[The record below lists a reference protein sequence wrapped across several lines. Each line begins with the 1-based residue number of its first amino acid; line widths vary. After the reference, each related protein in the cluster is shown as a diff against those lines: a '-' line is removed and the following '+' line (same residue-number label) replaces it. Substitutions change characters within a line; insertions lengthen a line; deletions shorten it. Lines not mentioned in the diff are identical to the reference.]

1 MKVAYP
7 FALGLIMAASVSAFG
22 ARAADKPFFKL
33 SGEAS
38 LATAGMTKGAT
49 DTNGDPQ
56 GLVGLKVSHGIWY
69 AGARVKNVKT
79 AEGGDDQQEWYAGAA
94 GKAGGYDL
102 SLQAV
107 YKIIDGAKAGTDDA
121 YYEWQ
126 GAIGRSFGKTSVK
139 LSEQY
144 TGDSYG
150 KTKASYWTEASVAQK
165 ITPKFSL
172 SAAYGHRDV
181 TPAKNYNGWNV
192 GGTYALLKATSLD
205 VRWYD
210 SDEHGY
216 GDKYKGRLVAKLSQ
230 KF

>member
-7 FALGLIMAASVSAFG
+7 FLLIGLMAASGAAFC
-22 ARAADKPFFKL
+22 AQAADKPFLKL
-33 SGEAS
+33 TGEAS
-38 LATAGMTKGAT
+38 VATAGMTKGAS

-56 GLVGLKVSHGIWY
+56 GLIGLKVSHGVWF
-69 AGARVKNVKT
+69 AGARIKNVKT
-79 AEGGDDQQEWYAGAA
+79 ENGDDQQEWYAGAA

-102 SLQAV
+102 SLQLV
-107 YKIIDGAKAGTDDA
+107 YKVIDGTPAGTDNA

-126 GAIGRSFGKTSVK
+126 GAVGRSFGKTSVK

-144 TGDSYG
+144 TGDSAG
-150 KTKASYWTEASVAQK
+150 KTRASYWTEASVAQK
-165 ITPKFSL
+165 LTPKISV

-210 SDEHGY
+210 TDEHGY
-216 GDKYKGRLVAKLSQ
+216 GDKYAGRLVAKISQ